1 MDDKNLESRLAIL
14 EERTSRSIAERGKLQ
29 AIVCVAAIAIFG
41 IGFKVTTD
49 DTGKDHYGW
58 NLDSAVI
65 VNLLTVLVGG
75 GAVTTGLMATKNLTG
90 GSESKGEQ

>member
-1 MDDKNLESRLAIL
+1 MEDKDLESRLALL
-14 EERTSRSIAERGKLQ
+14 ERRTERSINERGKLQ

-49 DTGKDHYGW
+49 ETGNARYGW

-65 VNLLTVLVGG
+65 VNLLTILVGG

-90 GSESKGEQ
+90 GSDGKSEQ